1 MEQTLFKNYTRKKI
15 LIADDEEINRQIL
28 ASFLEDE
35 YEILF
40 AEDGEKTIEV
50 LRNEG
55 LSISLVL
62 LDLLMPGINGV
73 EVLKFRQK
81 DAELAK
87 VPFIVATSEKA
98 MEIECLRLGAVDFIA
113 KPYDAPEIIKAR
125 VKRII
130 ELYESLHVIDSTIED
145 PISGLYTRNFFRL
158 FVEKAVEGEEKEF
171 DIIALRIGDFPFLK
185 EIVGLNSLYQLVS
198 NLGSFLKNWSEIH
211 GGFASHDHDDLFFL
225 FIEKQP
231 SYEAFY
237 ADLEKELL
245 SRRNGEKIHPK
256 IGVYPHIGEGSA
268 ALWCDRALMCCRS
281 ITRDPRKKIAIYD
294 ENFHQT
300 ILTRE
305 RLIRD
310 FDAAI
315 KEKQFSIV
323 YQPKYGIQEDTPTL
337 NQAEALVRWNHPE
350 LGFISPGVFVPI
362 FERNGLIQK
371 LDAYVFKEVAKQIH
385 EWKERGYRITVSVNL
400 SRVDIYEPDLVDS
413 LCSLMKE
420 NHLSTED
427 MHVEITESAYAEDT
441 ITLKEVVSSLREKG
455 FQIEV
460 DDFGSGY
467 SSLNAIADLPFDVL
481 KLDMAFI
488 RSMDKGQKNKDVIAL
503 VMDLAKKIG
512 IKVVAEGV
520 ETKEQCDFLKSLGC
534 DYVQGY
540 YFSKPL
546 SPKEME
552 ALLEKEQ
559 KK

>member
-1 MEQTLFKNYTRKKI
+1 M
-15 LIADDEEINRQIL
+15 
-28 ASFLEDE
+28 
-35 YEILF
+35 
-40 AEDGEKTIEV
+40 
-50 LRNEG
+50 
-55 LSISLVL
+55 
-62 LDLLMPGINGV
+62 
-73 EVLKFRQK
+73 
-81 DAELAK
+81 
-87 VPFIVATSEKA
+87 
-98 MEIECLRLGAVDFIA
+98 
-113 KPYDAPEIIKAR
+113 
-125 VKRII
+125 
-130 ELYESLHVIDSTIED
+130 
-145 PISGLYTRNFFRL
+145 
-158 FVEKAVEGEEKEF
+158 
-171 DIIALRIGDFPFLK
+171 
-185 EIVGLNSLYQLVS
+185 
-198 NLGSFLKNWSEIH
+198 
-211 GGFASHDHDDLFFL
+211 
-225 FIEKQP
+225 
-231 SYEAFY
+231 
-237 ADLEKELL
+237 
-245 SRRNGEKIHPK
+245 
-256 IGVYPHIGEGSA
+256 
-268 ALWCDRALMCCRS
+268 
-281 ITRDPRKKIAIYD
+281 
-294 ENFHQT
+294 
-300 ILTRE
+300 
-305 RLIRD
+305 
-310 FDAAI
+310 
-315 KEKQFSIV
+315 
-323 YQPKYGIQEDTPTL
+323 
-337 NQAEALVRWNHPE
+337 VRWNHPE
-350 LGFISPGVFVPI
+350 LGFISPGVFIPV

-371 LDAYVFKEVAKQIH
+371 LDAYVFNEVAKQIH
-385 EWKERGYRITVSVNL
+385 EWKEKGHRITVSVNL